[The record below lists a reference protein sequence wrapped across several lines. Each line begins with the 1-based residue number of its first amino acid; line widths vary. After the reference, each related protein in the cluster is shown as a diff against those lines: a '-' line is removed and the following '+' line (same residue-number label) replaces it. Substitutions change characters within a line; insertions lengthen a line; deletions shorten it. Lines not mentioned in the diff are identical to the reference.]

1 MNTLSR
7 ILQNVGWDLPHG
19 HSLQARCQEL
29 GIYKLLGESRVLC
42 SNGLWAPRMPSCVPT
57 TILTNYSEDSAP
69 SIRVKVFNG
78 SHSFEPS
85 GVMAVPPHSTVLMD
99 CMYPRVR
106 GTPEW
111 SWTSWYMQYT
121 TGGCGVG
128 QGSGTSEV
136 SRSVFIAGWSPA
148 GEEKAV
154 RYRLTI
160 KNIENNDSGTFT
172 CTSPRGLTNS
182 IAVVVAT
189 STCPQL
195 MEPMA
200 PLRLRLEGNKLGQ
213 RAHYECP
220 EGFRLDGAWNAT
232 CLASGNWS
240 SPSPTCHP
248 IQCPRLVLD
257 DPHLSLIE
265 LNTSA
270 WGRAVFKCQWGF
282 KLTGPALLDCEP
294 TGVWSGPVPRCKGEC
309 E

>member
-1 MNTLSR
+1 MLLSLSLFLSLSCLPCTYNLSLNFSACCRLSRSSLVPLVCVFNTLSR

-121 TGGCGVG
+121 TGGCGE
-128 QGSGTSEV
+128 GT
-136 SRSVFIAGWSPA
+136 
-148 GEEKAV
+148 EKWD
-154 RYRLTI
+154 
-160 KNIENNDSGTFT
+160 KS
-172 CTSPRGLTNS
+172 S
-182 IAVVVAT
+182 I
-189 STCPQL
+189 SISFHC
-195 MEPMA
+195 
-200 PLRLRLEGNKLGQ
+200 
-213 RAHYECP
+213 
-220 EGFRLDGAWNAT
+220 
-232 CLASGNWS
+232 
-240 SPSPTCHP
+240 
-248 IQCPRLVLD
+248 RLVARWRGEGSA
-257 DPHLSLIE
+257 LSADHQE
-265 LNTSA
+265 Y
-270 WGRAVFKCQWGF
+270 R
-282 KLTGPALLDCEP
+282 E
-294 TGVWSGPVPRCKGEC
+294 
-309 E
+309 

>member
-1 MNTLSR
+1 MSR

-128 QGSGTSEV
+128 QGGGTS
-136 SRSVFIAGWSPA
+136 
-148 GEEKAV
+148 KA
-154 RYRLTI
+154 
-160 KNIENNDSGTFT
+160 S
-172 CTSPRGLTNS
+172 
-182 IAVVVAT
+182 
-189 STCPQL
+189 
-195 MEPMA
+195 
-200 PLRLRLEGNKLGQ
+200 
-213 RAHYECP
+213 
-220 EGFRLDGAWNAT
+220 
-232 CLASGNWS
+232 
-240 SPSPTCHP
+240 
-248 IQCPRLVLD
+248 
-257 DPHLSLIE
+257 
-265 LNTSA
+265 
-270 WGRAVFKCQWGF
+270 
-282 KLTGPALLDCEP
+282 
-294 TGVWSGPVPRCKGEC
+294 
-309 E
+309 